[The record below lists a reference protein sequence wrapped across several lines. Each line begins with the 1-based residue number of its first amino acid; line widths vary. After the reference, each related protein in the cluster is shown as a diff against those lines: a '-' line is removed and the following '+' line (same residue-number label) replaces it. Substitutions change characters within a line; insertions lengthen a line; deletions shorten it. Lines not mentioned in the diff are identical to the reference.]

1 MIHQLRET
9 VAKYVCGFLNSQV
22 EGKLM
27 LGVSDKGK
35 YSKVPVLHLN
45 SLERHGIINE

>member
-1 MIHQLRET
+1 MKDQLQET

-27 LGVSDKGK
+27 LGVSDKGISTVK
-35 YSKVPVLHLN
+35 SH
-45 SLERHGIINE
+45 IIQHVCNY

>member
-1 MIHQLRET
+1 MNHQLRET

-27 LGVSDKGK
+27 LGVSDKGISTVK
-35 YSKVPVLHLN
+35 FH
-45 SLERHGIINE
+45 IIHHVCNY